1 MIIKRRQ
8 ADLAAKFGVTQE
20 RVVAELAMLGFSNM
34 ADYLK
39 CVEGGDPYFDYAGLT
54 RDQAAA
60 LSEVTVETY
69 VEGKGK
75 DAESVKRV
83 KFKLADK
90 ISALDKLGRHLG
102 MFKEGGEGG
111 SGNVD
116 RELIREFARLF
127 TARQVK
133 TIEI

>member
-1 MIIKRRQ
+1 
-8 ADLAAKFGVTQE
+8 VTQE